1 MIADTAAPARTPVV
15 APATARQAPLP
26 VPAIR
31 PLIAPAKRP
40 GRSLVEHLPVPV
52 VPARS
57 GDGARARARELPLAH
72 PPPATAPA
80 AAPAAVAALPSAAT
94 PRPIAAPRLIPEAA
108 PPPAPTPQKID
119 LPRLAEQVQ
128 RILVRQTAHAR
139 ARQGLP
145 R

>member
-1 MIADTAAPARTPVV
+1 MIANTAAPARSPVV
-15 APATARQAPLP
+15 TPATARQVPLP
-26 VPAIR
+26 VPALR
-31 PLIAPAKRP
+31 PVLVPAQRP

-57 GDGARARARELPLAH
+57 GDGARARAVELPLAH

-80 AAPAAVAALPSAAT
+80 AVPAVIDVRPGAAT
-94 PRPIAAPRLIPEAA
+94 PHPIAAPRPIPEAA
-108 PPPAPTPQKID
+108 PPPAPPPPKID